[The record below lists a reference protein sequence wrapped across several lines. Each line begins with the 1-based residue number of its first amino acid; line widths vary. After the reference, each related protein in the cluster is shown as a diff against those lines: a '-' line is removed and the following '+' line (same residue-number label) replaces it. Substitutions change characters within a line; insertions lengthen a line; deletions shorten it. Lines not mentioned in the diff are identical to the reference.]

1 MSALSQPQGSK
12 EASKNSKWALVAP
25 KTWVRAGGSGFQAG
39 AREQAYSKT
48 AYFIH
53 TYTWYPVLG
62 PDWQRQK
69 NDTRALRLGNN

>member
-53 TYTWYPVLG
+53 TYMVPCARARLAKA
-62 PDWQRQK
+62 K
-69 NDTRALRLGNN
+69 NDTRALILGNN